1 MKGFMANR
9 FDPTEEQLKILE
21 SSHDIK
27 RVIACAGSG
36 KTWVLTSSIINMLS
50 KEFVKPSEIL
60 ALTFTN
66 NAAENMRDRI
76 SLLLGKKYDIE
87 KLNIYTFNSFGNAII
102 KDNSF
107 ALDLGKGFSLINEVQ
122 SWKLIY
128 NIFKDFRFETIKVG
142 KNVGKAVQDILIY
155 INNLKNNLIKP
166 DDFDY
171 EAYSDYLESFKSKA
185 LKANEEKIVSYQKEL
200 FDIYSLYEELKTKNN
215 YIDYS
220 DQIFLPYF
228 LLKEN
233 KVLREKY
240 RQRYK
245 VIFVDEFQDTDISQA
260 HFLSLL
266 YKKRF
271 NKIMIVGD
279 DDQGI
284 YSFRGACID
293 NFVDFENFHLNSRCE
308 NFFLTT
314 NFRSGK
320 NIIDFNNEIISH
332 NKHRIKKIVKPEY
345 ESKDGRVLFYH
356 FHSVEEENEQIVK
369 NIVLLKNKGYRLKD
383 MAVLCRKKRFA
394 DLIKKLEKNNIKYE
408 LIGGKNFFFE
418 PEVLFIISWLRA
430 LYDVF
435 ENANII
441 YLLKSSKYKIS
452 DREIHFLYAHE
463 EKEACETSL
472 INGILNSDSNQFVS
486 KEAKARLADFLEELQ
501 FYLKNIQ
508 KLNFSE
514 IINLIFYESGLYYEL
529 KSRFGNLSKKKIKNI
544 ERLISI
550 ATDFENNN
558 MKADF
563 DSFVVYLKDIAKT
576 DYEDEKGNEVSS
588 DNSIKL
594 MSIHA
599 AKGLEFDIVFC
610 PMLWKNDY
618 FRKARA
624 SNKFEI
630 PSKFRKDGTFWADK
644 NLYSSK
650 DQFYKK
656 LSEKN
661 IEEERRIFYVAC
673 SRARKLLMLSFSDHA
688 LEEDH
693 KKEGLPFLIEAFHDF
708 DRIEIIGAQ
717 SYEFIRDNL
726 PSNVFGFQ
734 EELRIAHQRP
744 MDKKIKIKSKSS
756 RSAPEIH
763 QGLSMAQKNII
774 GAINASKVECLKHE
788 ILEVSKK
795 GQTDTSYSL
804 SEIIT
809 YMHCPMLY
817 KWQYLF
823 HIPQRI
829 GDSQKMGEKVHKIF
843 EIITHALWKNKN
855 NDDFLK
861 KIFTHLKENE
871 QENALLPIVEN
882 FLASNLCDFSKTKE
896 IYTEKLFYYRVN
908 DFFISAK
915 FDRLDMQ
922 DDGLM
927 MLYDYKLTSSK
938 NRKDREDYMNQLK
951 AYVLG
956 ISDLFKMP
964 AQNISA
970 SIYYLKDDTIS
981 THCFSHKEISG
992 FKKTL
997 MRSLQDINE
1006 GKMQSKKCPN
1016 NACYYQKFCD

>member
-1 MKGFMANR
+1 MANR

-76 SLLLGKKYDIE
+76 SSAIGKKYDME

-107 ALDLGKGFSLINEVQ
+107 VLDLGKGFSLINEVQ

-128 NIFKDFRFETIKVG
+128 DIFKDFRFTTIKVG
-142 KNVGKAVQDILIY
+142 KNVGKVVQDILIY

-166 DDFDY
+166 GDFDY
-171 EAYSDYLESFKSKA
+171 EAYRDYLESFKSKA
-185 LKANEEKIVSYQKEL
+185 LKADEEKIVSYQKEL
-200 FDIYSLYEELKTKNN
+200 FDIYALYEELKRKNN

-220 DQIFLPYF
+220 DQIFLPYL

-233 KVLREKY
+233 KVLKEKY
-240 RQRYK
+240 RQRFK

-266 YKKRF
+266 YKKGF
-271 NKIMIVGD
+271 NRIMIVGD

-293 NFVDFENFHLNSRCE
+293 NFVHFENFYLNSKCA

-332 NKHRIKKIVKPEY
+332 NTHRIKKIVQPEH
-345 ESKDGRVLFYH
+345 ESKEGRVLFYH

-383 MAVLCRKKRFA
+383 MAVLCRKKRFS

-418 PEVLFIISWLRA
+418 PEVLFIISWLRV

-452 DREIHFLYAHE
+452 DRDIHFLYAHK
-463 EKEACETSL
+463 EKDACERSL
-472 INGILNSDSNQFVS
+472 INGILNRDSNLFVS

-501 FYLKNIQ
+501 FYLKNMQ
-508 KLNFSE
+508 NLTLSE
-514 IINLIFYESGLYYEL
+514 VINLIFYESGLYYEL
-529 KSRFGNLSKKKIKNI
+529 KSRFGNLRKKKIKNM

-550 ATDFENNN
+550 AADFENNN
-558 MKADF
+558 LKADF
-563 DSFVVYLKDIAKT
+563 DSFVIYLKEIAKT
-576 DYEDEKGNEVSS
+576 DYEDEKGNEVSRE
-588 DNSIKL
+588 NSIKL

-618 FRKARA
+618 FRKART

-630 PSKFRKDGTFWADK
+630 PSKFRKDGTFWAEK
-644 NLYSSK
+644 NQYFSK
-650 DQFYKK
+650 EQFYKK

-673 SRARKLLMLSFSDHA
+673 SRARKILMLSFSDYA
-688 LEEDH
+688 LEEEH
-693 KKEGLPFLIEAFHDF
+693 KKEGLPFLKEAFHDF

-717 SYEFIRDNL
+717 SYACIRDNFH
-726 PSNVFGFQ
+726 SKVSGFQ
-734 EELRIAHQRP
+734 EGLKVAHQRHEE
-744 MDKKIKIKSKSS
+744 KKIKIKSKTS
-756 RSAPEIH
+756 RSVPEIL
-763 QGLSMAQKNII
+763 QGLSEAQKNII
-774 GAINASKVECLKHE
+774 GPINASKVECLKPE
-788 ILEVSKK
+788 TIAAAKK

-809 YMHCPMLY
+809 YMQCPMLY

-861 KIFTHLKENE
+861 KIFIHLKENDPD
-871 QENALLPIVEN
+871 NVLLPIVEN
-882 FLASNLCDFSKTKE
+882 FLGSILCDFSKTKE
-896 IYTEKLFYYRVN
+896 IYMEKLFYYRIS

-922 DDGLM
+922 NNGLM
-927 MLYDYKLTSSK
+927 VLYDYKLTSSK

-956 ISDLFKMP
+956 ISDLFQMP
-964 AQNISA
+964 VQDINA
-970 SIYYLKDDTIS
+970 SIYYLKDDKIS
-981 THCFSHKEISG
+981 KHCFSQKEISD

-997 MRSLQDINE
+997 IRSLQDITA

-1016 NACYYQKFCD
+1016 IACYYQKLCD